1 MQAPG
6 ILQSGRSKNS
16 RREKSTMSRPR
27 EWAVAPAAL
36 CAAALCVFSVAA
48 SPQTPPEIEMLA
60 ARTAER
66 VAKTH
71 RDHLFVAGL
80 EECRLAADL
89 CGAFEASLNAK
100 LEKMVPG
107 AHFVKRESVVNILE
121 GRGFIPMD
129 VYLPDVVK
137 AVATSAGAEILVT
150 DTLLWQ
156 RDGYELTSEVFDVA
170 QNKRLEQFRA
180 KIPRPASDTSE
191 EPLVFTDPQSKV
203 SLIVPR
209 DKQARSPG
217 VVPPAC
223 ISCPAVAYTP
233 EARAGG
239 IQGRVLLLVTVT
251 ERGTTENIGVIDGLD
266 GGLTDQALEAVQAWR
281 FKPAVGKDGK
291 PFATRM
297 PIEIP
302 FHLQ

>member
-1 MQAPG
+1 
-6 ILQSGRSKNS
+6 
-16 RREKSTMSRPR
+16 MSRPR
-27 EWAVAPAAL
+27 ARTLSTAAL
-36 CAAALCVFSVAA
+36 CAFSLAA
-48 SPQTPPEIEMLA
+48 SAQTPPEIEALA

-71 RDHLFVAGL
+71 RDHLFVASL
-80 EECRLAADL
+80 QECRLDLDL
-89 CGAFEASLNAK
+89 CAAFEASLNGK

-107 AHFVKRESVVNILE
+107 AHFVKRENVVNILV
-121 GRGFIPMD
+121 GRGFIPID
-129 VYLPDVVK
+129 AYLPDVVK
-137 AVATSAGAEILVT
+137 SVATSAGADILVI

-156 RDGYELTSEVFDVA
+156 RDGYEFTSEVFDVA
-170 QNKRLEQFRA
+170 QNKKIEQFRA
-180 KIPRPASDTSE
+180 KVPRPASDTSE
-191 EPLVFTDPQSKV
+191 EPLVLTDPQSKV

-209 DKQARSPG
+209 DRQARSPG
-217 VVPPAC
+217 VAPPAC

-239 IQGRVLLLVTVT
+239 TQGRVLLLVTVT
-251 ERGTTENIGVIDGLD
+251 ESGTTENIGVIDGLD
-266 GGLTDQALEAVQAWR
+266 GGLTDQAIEAVQAWR

>member
-1 MQAPG
+1 
-6 ILQSGRSKNS
+6 
-16 RREKSTMSRPR
+16 MSQPR
-27 EWAVAPAAL
+27 AWAVSSVAL
-36 CAAALCVFSVAA
+36 CAAVLCALSPGA
-48 SPQTPPEIEMLA
+48 SAQTPPDIEALA

-80 EECRLAADL
+80 EECRLDGDL
-89 CGAFEASLNAK
+89 CSAFEASLNTK
-100 LEKMVPG
+100 LGKMVPG
-107 AHFVKRESVVNILE
+107 AHFVKRENVVNILE
-121 GRGFIPMD
+121 GRGFIPID
-129 VYLPDVVK
+129 AYLPDVVK
-137 AVATSAGAEILVT
+137 AVAASAGADILVT

-156 RDGYELTSEVFDVA
+156 RDGYEITSEVFDVP

-180 KIPRPASDTSE
+180 RIPRPASDTSE
-191 EPLVFTDPQSKV
+191 DPLVFTDPQSKV

-209 DKQARSPG
+209 DKQARSPA
-217 VVPPAC
+217 VVPATC
-223 ISCPAVAYTP
+223 LNCPAVSYTP
-233 EARAGG
+233 EARLGG
-239 IQGRVLLLVTVT
+239 IQGHVLLLVTVT
-251 ERGTTENIGVIDGLD
+251 ERGTVENAGVIDGLD

>member
-1 MQAPG
+1 
-6 ILQSGRSKNS
+6 
-16 RREKSTMSRPR
+16 MSRPR
-27 EWAVAPAAL
+27 ARTLSSAAL
-36 CAAALCVFSVAA
+36 CAAALSVFPLAA
-48 SPQTPPEIEMLA
+48 FAQTPPEIETLA

-71 RDHLFVAGL
+71 RDHLFVASL
-80 EECRLAADL
+80 QECKLDADL
-89 CGAFEASLNAK
+89 CAAFEASLNGK

-121 GRGFIPMD
+121 GRGFIPID
-129 VYLPDVVK
+129 AYLPDVAK
-137 AVATSAGAEILVT
+137 AVAASAGADILVT

-156 RDGYELTSEVFDVA
+156 RDGYEFTSEVFDVA
-170 QNKRLEQFRA
+170 QNKKIEQFRA
-180 KIPRPASDTSE
+180 RVPRPASDTSE

-209 DKQARSPG
+209 DRQARPPA
-217 VVPPAC
+217 VVPAAC
-223 ISCPAVAYTP
+223 LNCPAVSYTP
-233 EARAGG
+233 EARADG

-251 ERGTTENIGVIDGLD
+251 ERGTTENIGVVDGLD

>member
-1 MQAPG
+1 
-6 ILQSGRSKNS
+6 LR
-16 RREKSTMSRPR
+16 
-27 EWAVAPAAL
+27 VAL
-36 CAAALCVFSVAA
+36 CAAALSAFSPAA
-48 SPQTPPEIEMLA
+48 SAQTPPEIEGLA

-71 RDHLFVAGL
+71 RDHFFVAGL
-80 EECRLAADL
+80 AECRLDTDL
-89 CGAFEASLNAK
+89 CAAFEASLNAK
-100 LEKMVPG
+100 LGKMVPG
-107 AHFVKRESVVNILE
+107 AHFVKRENVVNILE

-129 VYLPDVVK
+129 AYLPEVVK
-137 AVATSAGAEILVT
+137 AVAVSAGADILVT

-156 RDGYELTSEVFDVA
+156 RDGYEFSSEVLDVA
-170 QNKRLEQFRA
+170 QNKKLEQFRA
-180 KIPRPASDTSE
+180 KVPRPAADASE

-209 DKQARSPG
+209 DKQARSPA
-217 VVPPAC
+217 VVPATC
-223 ISCPAVAYTP
+223 LNCPAVSYTP

-239 IQGRVLLLVTVT
+239 IQGHVLLLVTVT
-251 ERGTTENIGVIDGLD
+251 ERGTAENIGVVDGLD